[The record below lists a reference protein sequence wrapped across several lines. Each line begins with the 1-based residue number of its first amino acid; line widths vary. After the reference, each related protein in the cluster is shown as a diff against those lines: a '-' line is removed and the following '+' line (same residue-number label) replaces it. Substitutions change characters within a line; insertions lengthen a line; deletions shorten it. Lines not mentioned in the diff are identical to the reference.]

1 MKTVLIGEE
10 INFSVR
16 VGFFDFSIRI
26 QRYKERKFLGGALKV
41 MIVSSPK
48 GHGRCP
54 VIAKLCVHC
63 FRRQFSHFSSANF
76 EMFSK

>member
-16 VGFFDFSIRI
+16 AGFFDFSIRI
-26 QRYKERKFLGGALKV
+26 QRYKERKCLGGALKV

-48 GHGRCP
+48 GHGR
-54 VIAKLCVHC
+54 
-63 FRRQFSHFSSANF
+63 
-76 EMFSK
+76 